1 MNHIEI
7 IEVADG
13 SNMTWNNIEIKNNT
27 EYVYTMKI
35 FSNTRVDLIVH
46 SEDKTKPTFVLNIH
60 RNVRE
65 IIIEKHWNIHP
76 KRIEFNKEFRIIIS
90 LGENSAHSDKVRIV
104 YENI

>member
-1 MNHIEI
+1 MDCIEI

-13 SNMTWNNIEIKNNT
+13 SNMAWNNIEIKNNT
-27 EYVYTMKI
+27 EYGYTMKI
-35 FSNTRVDLIVH
+35 FSNTRVDLVVH
-46 SEDKTKPTFVLNIH
+46 SENKIKPTFVLNIH

-76 KRIEFNKEFRIIIS
+76 KRIEFGKEFRTIIS
-90 LGENSAHSDKVRIV
+90 LGKSSAHIDKASII

>member
-1 MNHIEI
+1 MDYIEI

-27 EYVYTMKI
+27 EYGYTMKI

-46 SEDKTKPTFVLNIH
+46 SDTKIKPTFVLNIH

-65 IIIEKHWNIHP
+65 IIIEKYWSMHP
-76 KRIEFNKEFRIIIS
+76 
-90 LGENSAHSDKVRIV
+90 
-104 YENI
+104 